1 MKKIEKLID
10 TLEWICMAGSVA
22 GLLLIMALTT
32 VDVFL
37 RKFTPYSVPSLFEMV
52 SDYLMVAL
60 VFLAISRV
68 YRLGGHVRVTL
79 LERTLPHAGQ
89 QILQRVMDAVAFLFF
104 LLMAV
109 MGWESART
117 AMSFQEVSSSVLAYP
132 LSPALF
138 IVPVGAGLAGLRSL
152 QALVFGS
159 VHGR

>member
-1 MKKIEKLID
+1 MKKIGKLID
-10 TLEWICMAGSVA
+10 ILEWTCMAGSVA
-22 GLLLIMALTT
+22 GLLLIMVLTT
-32 VDVFL
+32 VDVFM
-37 RKFTPYSVPSLFEMV
+37 RKFTAYSVPSLFEMV

-79 LERTLPHAGQ
+79 LERALPHTGR

-109 MGWESART
+109 MGWESARS
-117 AMSFQEVSSSVLAYP
+117 AMIFQEVSSSVLAYP
-132 LSPALF
+132 LAPAFF
-138 IVPVGAGLAGLRSL
+138 IVPVGAGLACLRSL